1 LATLSVS
8 SKKKPG
14 VRGAARSRAQIEVAI
29 NRAAIEVFAAE
40 GFNGATTSA
49 IAKKAGLTKAS
60 LHYHIDS
67 KESLYRQ
74 ILQDIV
80 DDWIMVF
87 GFLDEASGPRKVL
100 ADYIRRKMEFSFEHP
115 LRSRIYTSEIM
126 RGAPVLR
133 TLLRTSSR
141 RTEQATTVIRSWI
154 SKGQMV
160 DIDPLVLMFSIWAT
174 TQFYADHLL
183 QVQHFT
189 GDDLR
194 SADRREWL
202 VDQVTTQLL
211 RSVGAL

>member
-1 LATLSVS
+1 
-8 SKKKPG
+8 
-14 VRGAARSRAQIEVAI
+14 
-29 NRAAIEVFAAE
+29 
-40 GFNGATTSA
+40 
-49 IAKKAGLTKAS
+49 
-60 LHYHIDS
+60 
-67 KESLYRQ
+67 
-74 ILQDIV
+74 
-80 DDWIMVF
+80 
-87 GFLDEASGPRKVL
+87 
-100 ADYIRRKMEFSFEHP
+100 
-115 LRSRIYTSEIM
+115 M
-126 RGAPVLR
+126 RGAPVLK